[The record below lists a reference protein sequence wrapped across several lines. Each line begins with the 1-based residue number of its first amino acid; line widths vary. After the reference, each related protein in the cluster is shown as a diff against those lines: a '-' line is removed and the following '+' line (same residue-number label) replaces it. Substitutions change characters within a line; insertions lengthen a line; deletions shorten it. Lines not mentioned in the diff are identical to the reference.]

1 MNNKSKEMSSKYFT
15 AGELASVFGISK
27 QSLLYYDKIHLLSPD
42 FISENGYRH
51 YSIDQYLD
59 LEIIVNLRSLDI
71 PINDIQEYLKNRSRE
86 HLDEIFRKKDRVCQ
100 EIIRENERIRN
111 SLAAIAVK
119 LNDER
124 KELRNQVFIRSYP
137 PRYIRINPLT
147 EKDTGKDRIVLFAKA
162 SHKNIHNRCL
172 LEKQQGWIISGEDF
186 FSGHCSNISIG
197 FFFFLNGPVKNHH
210 FDAPAAAPGHPDV
223 LNANKSQTE
232 NRQKKFFIR
241 TLPESLYCEMTF
253 DGTFYDKADE
263 LSKKIRQQLEK
274 YKLQPVGDIFVLPV
288 KNHWFTRENKDYV
301 TKLFLQVNSGTSS

>member
-1 MNNKSKEMSSKYFT
+1 MNNKPEKDTSTYFT

-51 YSIDQYLD
+51 YSMAQYLD

-86 HLDEIFRKKDRVCQ
+86 HLEEIFRKKNRICQ

-111 SLAAIAVK
+111 SLAAITDK

-137 PRYIRINPLT
+137 PRYIKINPLT
-147 EKDTGKDRIVLFAKA
+147 QKDSGKDRIVLFAKA
-162 SHKNIHNRCL
+162 SHKNMHNRCL
-172 LEKQQGWIISGEDF
+172 LEKQQGWIITREDF
-186 FSGHCSNISIG
+186 FSGHCSNRATA
-197 FFFFLNGPVKNHH
+197 FFFFLTGPVKNHH
-210 FDAPAAAPGHPDV
+210 FESADANRRASAPAEDTNMTHAG
-223 LNANKSQTE
+223 NKQRSYL
-232 NRQKKFFIR
+232 IH

-253 DGTFYDKADE
+253 DGTFYEKADE
-263 LSKKIRQQLEK
+263 LSGIIRPQLEK
-274 YKLQPVGDIFVLPV
+274 YKLQPVEDIFVLPIQ
-288 KNHWFTRENKDYV
+288 NHWFTKDCSKYV
-301 TKLFLQVNSGTSS
+301 TKLFFRVRS